1 MAQIGYKEVRNQS
14 RQVWGHYGKK
24 WLEHAEIN
32 AKLPRIPASAF
43 INIGLGKTLLCV
55 AMGESLEANI
65 DTIKKYRDR
74 FDILTCDK
82 GFGKLLDHG
91 IKADY
96 VELADAAIDY
106 DKWLKPYIDQTKG
119 VKLISTVYAN
129 PAWTTAWQGEICF
142 YMNKDAIASEKH
154 FAPMFGDDMRVIP
167 ASSNVSNAMVVFM
180 TGCDEYS
187 RVNYSGYQRIFLIG
201 YDYSWRPD
209 GNYYAWDNPI
219 PKRHYM
225 AHRVMMDINGDVVWS
240 SENLVFSAQ
249 WLTQYV
255 NTFGLPVINL
265 SGRGILDIPMRG
277 NMEQQFSRLN
287 ADKRVPGIVGKMFKS
302 VVETN
307 AAFVNAEA
315 NFNKMR
321 EELIWQ

>member
-1 MAQIGYKEVRNQS
+1 MAQLGYREVRNQS
-14 RQVWGHYGKK
+14 RQVWSHYGKK
-24 WLEHAEIN
+24 WIEHAEIN

-43 INIGLGKTLLCV
+43 INIGLGRTLLCV

-65 DTIKKYRDR
+65 DIIKKYRER

-91 IKADY
+91 IKADF

-106 DKWLKPYIDQTKG
+106 DKWLNPYIDQTEG

-129 PAWTTAWQGEICF
+129 PAWTTAWKGDICF
-142 YMNKDAIASEKH
+142 YMNKDAISSEKH
-154 FAPMFGDDMRVIP
+154 FIPLFGSDLRVVP

-180 TGCDEYS
+180 TGCDEYNRS
-187 RVNYSGYQRIFLIG
+187 NYSGYQRIFLIG

-209 GNYYAWDNPI
+209 GNYYAWDNPK
-219 PKRHYM
+219 PKRNYM
-225 AHRVMMDINGDVVWS
+225 AHRVMMDFKGDIVIT

-249 WLTQYV
+249 WLKQYV
-255 NTFGLPVINL
+255 ETFNLPVINL
-265 SGRGILDIPMRG
+265 SDRGILDIPMKG
-277 NMEQQFSRLN
+277 QAEVLLSRLTM
-287 ADKRVPGIVGKMFKS
+287 DKRVRGIVQRLHEVTANNQM
-302 VVETN
+302 
-307 AAFVNAEA
+307 AFRTAEA